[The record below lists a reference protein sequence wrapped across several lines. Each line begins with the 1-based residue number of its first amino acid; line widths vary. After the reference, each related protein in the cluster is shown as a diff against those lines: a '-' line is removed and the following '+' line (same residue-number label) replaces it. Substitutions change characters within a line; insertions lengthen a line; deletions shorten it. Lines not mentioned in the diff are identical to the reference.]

1 METPIL
7 DITQPW
13 VALIQVVLVFVLPQL
28 VGLITDKVSSSKLK
42 TFLLA
47 VLTLVGVVATR
58 LLDVAI
64 ADGWATYNWNELV
77 NLVINWVLVWLLAN
91 SAYKGVLKPTGA
103 SESAQNSNVIQ
114 LFDRP
119 AKHAA

>member
-1 METPIL
+1 MEL

-13 VALIQVVLVFVLPQL
+13 VALIQVILVFVLPQL

-47 VLTLVGVVATR
+47 LLTLLGVVGTR
-58 LLDVAI
+58 LLGVAVDD
-64 ADGWATYNWNELV
+64 AWSTYDWNELI

-91 SAYKGVLKPTGA
+91 SAYKGVLKPIGA
-103 SESAQNSNVIQ
+103 TEKAQESNVIQ

-119 AKHAA
+119 GRHAA